1 MILAKDVISY
11 FGEEDW
17 KEFWTQ
23 WQKDNPDW
31 DTWLDRDMAEQ
42 ELAK

>member
-1 MILAKDVISY
+1 VISY

-31 DTWLDRDMAEQ
+31 QLRMDSDILESLK
-42 ELAK
+42 E